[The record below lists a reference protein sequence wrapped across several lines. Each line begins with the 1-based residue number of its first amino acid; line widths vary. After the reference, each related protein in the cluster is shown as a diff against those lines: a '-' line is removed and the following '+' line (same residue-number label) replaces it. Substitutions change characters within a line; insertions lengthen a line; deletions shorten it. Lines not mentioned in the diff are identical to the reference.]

1 MTRRRVP
8 AMTASR
14 VEEVQGEEMKRFRGE
29 SEGIEWLTSGA
40 PVFDST
46 AGRGGVGHG
55 TYLLP

>member
-1 MTRRRVP
+1 VP